1 MITPNIRFYAK
12 LERVVNPNRE
22 TTSPRYDIT
31 ALSGFY
37 EPMEQL
43 KNPKGQIA
51 MYLMSKLKEGANVPA
66 MRLQAKNSLNF
77 TGLKDY
83 FINGK
88 ISGFGY
94 GYPMAEKTYSAKN
107 LQNPFYTYR
116 NDGFLFIVHC
126 DEHTTGKA
134 ITPTAIELIVL
145 EDAKVLIS
153 SYCKQLIMGGF
164 NEAIKL
170 LREQAKPIFDYSL

>member
-1 MITPNIRFYAK
+1 MITPNIRLYAK
-12 LERVVNPNRE
+12 MERVINPNRE

-31 ALSGFY
+31 ALSGYY
-37 EPMEQL
+37 EPMEQI

-51 MYLMSKLKEGANVPA
+51 MYLMSKLKGGEQVPA
-66 MRLQAKNSLNF
+66 IRLQAKNSLNF

-83 FINGK
+83 FIDGK
-88 ISGFGY
+88 VSGYAY
-94 GYPMAEKTYSAKN
+94 GYPMADKIYSKKEHI
-107 LQNPFYTYR
+107 NPFYEYR

-153 SYCKQLIMGGF
+153 SYCKQLVMGGF
-164 NEAIKL
+164 NEALKL
-170 LREQAKPIFDYSL
+170 LREQTKPIFNYPI